1 MGETERDKDK
11 VNVVCD
17 WSFFFSARLC
27 VIGSVC
33 VGKYIIARF
42 FLLYCRCF
50 RIYTCSNTKFQ
61 NIGYEFESP
70 FCVGHSS
77 VSCKQWFFFSITVFR
92 ILLEPIEIEHDKAK
106 RRKTNF

>member
-42 FLLYCRCF
+42 FPYIVVAF
-50 RIYTCSNTKFQ
+50 AYTHVPIRNFKILVT
-61 NIGYEFESP
+61 N
-70 FCVGHSS
+70 SS
-77 VSCKQWFFFSITVFR
+77 RLFVSAIAV
-92 ILLEPIEIEHDKAK
+92 
-106 RRKTNF
+106 